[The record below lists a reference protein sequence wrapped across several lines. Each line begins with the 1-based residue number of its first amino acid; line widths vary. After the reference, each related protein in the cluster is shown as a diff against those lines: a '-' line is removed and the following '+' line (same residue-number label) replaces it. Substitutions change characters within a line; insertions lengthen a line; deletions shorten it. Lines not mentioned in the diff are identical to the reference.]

1 MEEQGREGAV
11 KGHEVGLWS
20 VTPAPR
26 PTPDADTLSRP
37 RPPLCPPFSQSDFFN
52 RAADIVSRRQ
62 AMLNLL
68 AIGGGAAITAF
79 GIKGSKDAKLPITVG
94 PQTTG
99 ENGKGGSVRSRL

>member
-1 MEEQGREGAV
+1 
-11 KGHEVGLWS
+11 
-20 VTPAPR
+20 
-26 PTPDADTLSRP
+26 
-37 RPPLCPPFSQSDFFN
+37 
-52 RAADIVSRRQ
+52 
-62 AMLNLL
+62 MLNLL